1 MSNPQPVQPHQG
13 EIWFVRIPTDPPDKN
28 ARPVIVVSLDARNQ
42 HPRASTVLVV
52 PLIDDPERIRYSRPA
67 GARRDRFGRGFRG
80 PSGEHQH
87 GAKGKPGAPALPAP
101 SPERCETWPDCQMC
115 RTGDGDCARR
125 LLSVHLRF

>member
-52 PLIDDPERIRYSRPA
+52 PLSTTLQRIRYARPA
-67 GARRDRFGRGFRG
+67 GARRDRSGRGFRG

-87 GAKGKPGAPALPAP
+87 RAKGKPVASALPAP
-101 SPERCETWPDCQMC
+101 SPERFAAWPDCPLC
-115 RTGDGDCARR
+115 RTGHGDCARR
-125 LLSVHLRF
+125 HLSG